1 MTHSLF
7 VYLKV
12 DVGPFLDLFDDTYS
26 QREAGDA
33 YIRLIDV
40 RTQNEVIGFKP
51 WGCACE
57 CVRVRERGVGETY
70 LLR

>member
-7 VYLKV
+7 VDLKV

-40 RTQNEVIGFKP
+40 RTQNEVIGFKS
-51 WGCACE
+51 
-57 CVRVRERGVGETY
+57 
-70 LLR
+70 